1 MVHTLP
7 KTSHVTKDT
16 MAKLLID
23 FLETKAERHLR
34 STADLDMNFHLYKGK
49 SKAKQ
54 TVNIPTLNSENF
66 KDTVFNNTE
75 VMQHTNIINQIIS
88 NLFLFLECCSILL
101 HSILCILSSCCTCIA
116 QCCSFNAQC

>member
-23 FLETKAERHLR
+23 FLETKAKRHLR

-49 SKAKQ
+49 SKAKE

-75 VMQHTNIINQIIS
+75 VNNKYSNITIRIDFKLIFIS
-88 NLFLFLECCSILL
+88 RML
-101 HSILCILSSCCTCIA
+101 
-116 QCCSFNAQC
+116 